1 MIFGRKILTAAAV
14 AVCISTVG
22 KVQMV
27 QAEDRIG
34 QGVSIEGIDVSGM
47 TYEEAQAAVQA
58 KVSDMQN
65 STIEVKM

>member
-1 MIFGRKILTAAAV
+1 MIFGRKILTATAV

-34 QGVSIEGIDVSGM
+34 QRVSIEGMGVCGM
-47 TYEEAQAAVQA
+47 T
-58 KVSDMQN
+58 
-65 STIEVKM
+65 